1 MLGSER
7 PEGEVLAEV
16 ARSELVGYAIR
27 NTLHTMFTDIN
38 MLRYT
43 SHAKGK
49 ASTAKQTCL
58 GSLLGLEL
66 NLHCVMISS
75 F

>member
-1 MLGSER
+1 MYVYIGLKNLKKIITEYYGVILDR
-7 PEGEVLAEV
+7 PI
-16 ARSELVGYAIR
+16 LVSYPDGIM
-27 NTLHTMFTDIN
+27 HD
-38 MLRYT
+38 T

-66 NLHCVMISS
+66 N
-75 F
+75 